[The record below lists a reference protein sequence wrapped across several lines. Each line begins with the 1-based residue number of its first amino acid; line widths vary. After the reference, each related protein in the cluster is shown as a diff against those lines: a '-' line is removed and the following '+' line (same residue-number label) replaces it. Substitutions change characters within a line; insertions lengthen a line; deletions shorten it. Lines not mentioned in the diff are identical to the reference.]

1 MVYIERLYGDWNDDD
16 IIKSWVD
23 QSTIDCCK
31 INPRDIKT
39 NISRNN
45 ISTTNISKNN
55 ISTTNKYNHN
65 IKLINTDYKVNTNKK
80 LNTIINIINV
90 INNGEYSRRN
100 ENFNEKFKIK
110 YKRNN
115 QNR

>member
-16 IIKSWVD
+16 IIKSWLD

-31 INPRDIKT
+31 LDSHDIK
-39 NISRNN
+39 N
-45 ISTTNISKNN
+45 ISTTNISRAN
-55 ISTTNKYNHN
+55 ISTANISTANKYN
-65 IKLINTDYKVNTNKK
+65 IKLINTDYKINTNKK
-80 LNTIINIINV
+80 LNTKINIINV
-90 INNGEYSRRN
+90 NNNGEYSRRN
-100 ENFNEKFKIK
+100 ENFNEKFKIR

>member
-1 MVYIERLYGDWNDDD
+1 MAYIERLYGDWDDDD

-31 INPRDIKT
+31 LNSHDIKT
-39 NISRNN
+39 GI
-45 ISTTNISKNN
+45 NISKNR
-55 ISTTNKYNHN
+55 TNTYITNNYNHT
-65 IKLINTDYKVNTNKK
+65 IKLINTNYKMNINKK
-80 LNTIINIINV
+80 LNTKINV
-90 INNGEYSRRN
+90 NNFYNNGEYSRRN